1 MQRIARFFDLVAGL
15 LLAAMV
21 VVTFID
27 VVGRYLFNRP
37 MKGAFELTEVL
48 MAALIFAALPAI
60 TARREHIAVDLLDRY
75 FPPRAARVRNAV
87 IELASALAVGAL
99 AYIFFEQAKQTYADG
114 LYTQALQLSLAPLV
128 FFVMGALAVAAVLH
142 LVVFKRELK

>member
-1 MQRIARFFDLVAGL
+1 MHRVARFFDLVAGL

-21 VVTFID
+21 VVTCID

-75 FPPRAARVRNAV
+75 FSRRAAQVRSAV
-87 IELASALAVGAL
+87 IELGSALVAGAL

-114 LYTQALQLSLAPLV
+114 LYTQALQISLAPVV
-128 FFVMGALAVAAVLH
+128 FFAMGALAVAAILH
-142 LVVFKRELK
+142 LLVFKRGVK

>member
-1 MQRIARFFDLVAGL
+1 VHRVARFFDLVAGL

-21 VVTFID
+21 VVTCID

-75 FPPRAARVRNAV
+75 FSRRAAQVRSAV
-87 IELASALAVGAL
+87 IELGSALVAGAL

-114 LYTQALQLSLAPLV
+114 LYTQALQISLAPVV
-128 FFVMGALAVAAVLH
+128 FFAMGALAVAAILH
-142 LVVFKRELK
+142 LLVFKRGVK

>member
-15 LLAAMV
+15 LLATMV

-48 MAALIFAALPAI
+48 MATLIFAALPAI

-75 FPPRAARVRNAV
+75 FSTRLAQVRNAV
-87 IELASALAVGAL
+87 IELGSTCVVGAL

-114 LYTQALQLSLAPLV
+114 LYTQALQLALAPVL
-128 FFVMGALAVAAVLH
+128 FFAMGALAVAALLH
-142 LVVFKRELK
+142 LVIFKRELK

>member
-1 MQRIARFFDLVAGL
+1 VHRVARFFDLVAGL

-21 VVTFID
+21 VVTCID

-75 FPPRAARVRNAV
+75 FSRRAAQVRSAV
-87 IELASALAVGAL
+87 IELGSAVVVGAL

-114 LYTQALQLSLAPLV
+114 LYTQALQISLAPVV
-128 FFVMGALAVAAVLH
+128 FFAMGALAVAAILH
-142 LVVFKRELK
+142 LLVFKRGVK

>member
-1 MQRIARFFDLVAGL
+1 VHRVARFFDLVAGL

-21 VVTFID
+21 VVTCID

-75 FPPRAARVRNAV
+75 FSRRAAQVRSAV
-87 IELASALAVGAL
+87 IELGSALVVGAL

-114 LYTQALQLSLAPLV
+114 LYTQALQISLAPIV
-128 FFVMGALAVAAVLH
+128 FFAMGALGVAAILH
-142 LVVFKRELK
+142 LLVFKREVK